1 MNYVDEA
8 ERLLLGTQSRQTE
21 VPYSTDAM
29 ERIAAAQV
37 LALLALAEAI
47 KDVRRVS
54 NQLSNDRS
62 GRGDTSADVHG
73 QQAQASSRLVPR

>member
-47 KDVRRVS
+47 KDVRR
-54 NQLSNDRS
+54 
-62 GRGDTSADVHG
+62 GE
-73 QQAQASSRLVPR
+73 

>member
-1 MNYVDEA
+1 MRGTEAETRKEYELMNYLDQA
-8 ERLLLGTQSRQTE
+8 EQLLLARDQTE

-47 KDVRRVS
+47 KDLRR
-54 NQLSNDRS
+54 
-62 GRGDTSADVHG
+62 GE
-73 QQAQASSRLVPR
+73 